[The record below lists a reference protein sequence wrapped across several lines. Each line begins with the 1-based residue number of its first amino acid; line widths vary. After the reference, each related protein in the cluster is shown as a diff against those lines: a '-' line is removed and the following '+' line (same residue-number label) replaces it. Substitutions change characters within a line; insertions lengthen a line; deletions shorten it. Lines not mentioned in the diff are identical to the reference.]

1 MFFVRV
7 QAKFVE
13 KASGELVCASEL
25 LDPRNE
31 VLRELFDDDPDAFPP
46 GEFAKPEW
54 LEVRRRHHT
63 TYLQPRHSRYIGASR
78 ADHLH
83 ASASS

>member
-1 MFFVRV
+1 VRE

-54 LEVRRRHHT
+54 LEVRRRHHDT
-63 TYLQPRHSRYIGASR
+63 SNPGTIR

-83 ASASS
+83 ASVSS